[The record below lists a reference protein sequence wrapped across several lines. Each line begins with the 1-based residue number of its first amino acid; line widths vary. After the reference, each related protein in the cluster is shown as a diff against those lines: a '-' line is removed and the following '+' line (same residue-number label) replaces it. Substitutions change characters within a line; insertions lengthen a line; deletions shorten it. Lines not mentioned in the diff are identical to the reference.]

1 MEWVCN
7 IALFLVFSGLL
18 LELIA
23 DTKYYKF
30 AQWVASTILLLQFIQ
45 PFTDIESIW
54 NKFTTSFQT
63 FDYAMKTDK
72 VVEQLYQ
79 VGEQTETKVL
89 QSYKMA
95 ISEQVEQLLQKHG
108 LQLKQIELEVKST
121 GELVWLKVR
130 AIYQEKEEVVEEIK
144 IIEIEPIK
152 LEETVKKEVVSPM
165 ELYIIDCLSEFY
177 QIDKNK
183 IEVVIQEVE

>member
-1 MEWVCN
+1 
-7 IALFLVFSGLL
+7 
-18 LELIA
+18 
-23 DTKYYKF
+23 
-30 AQWVASTILLLQFIQ
+30 
-45 PFTDIESIW
+45 
-54 NKFTTSFQT
+54 
-63 FDYAMKTDK
+63 MKTDN

-95 ISEQVEQLLQKHG
+95 IEEQIEQLLQKHG
-108 LQLKQIELEVKST
+108 LQLKQIQLEVGKT
-121 GELVWLKVR
+121 GELIWMNVN
-130 AIYQEKEEVVEEIK
+130 AIYKEKEEVIQEIK

-165 ELYIIDCLSEFY
+165 ELYIRDYLSEFY

>member
-1 MEWVCN
+1 MEWICS
-7 IALFLVFSGLL
+7 IALFLVFSELL

-30 AQWVASTILLLQFIQ
+30 ARWVASVILLLQFIQ

-54 NKFTTSFQT
+54 SKFTTSFQA
-63 FDYAMKTDK
+63 FDYAMKTDN

-95 ISEQVEQLLQKHG
+95 ISEQIEQLLQKHG
-108 LQLKQIELEVKST
+108 LQLKQIEVEVGKT
-121 GELVWLKVR
+121 GEIVWLNVR
-130 AIYQEKEEVVEEIK
+130 AMYEEKEEVIQEIK
-144 IIEIEPIK
+144 IIESERIK

-165 ELYIIDCLSEFY
+165 ELYIRDYLSEFY

>member
-1 MEWVCN
+1 MEWICS
-7 IALFLVFSGLL
+7 IALFLVFSELL
-18 LELIA
+18 LELIS

-30 AQWVASTILLLQFIQ
+30 ARWVASVILLLQFIQ

-54 NKFTTSFQT
+54 NKFTTSFQA
-63 FDYAMKTDK
+63 FDYAMKTDN

-95 ISEQVEQLLQKHG
+95 ISEQIEQLLQKHG
-108 LQLKQIELEVKST
+108 LQLKQIEVEVGKT
-121 GELVWLKVR
+121 GEIVWLNVR
-130 AIYQEKEEVVEEIK
+130 AMYEEKEEVIQEIK
-144 IIEIEPIK
+144 IIEIERIK

-165 ELYIIDCLSEFY
+165 ELYIRDYLSEFY

>member
-1 MEWVCN
+1 MEWICS
-7 IALFLVFSGLL
+7 IALFLVFSELL
-18 LELIA
+18 LELIS

-30 AQWVASTILLLQFIQ
+30 ARWVASVILLLQFIQ

-54 NKFTTSFQT
+54 SKFTTSFQA
-63 FDYAMKTDK
+63 FDYAMKTDN

-95 ISEQVEQLLQKHG
+95 ISEQIEQLLQKHG
-108 LQLKQIELEVKST
+108 LQLKQIEVEVGKT
-121 GELVWLKVR
+121 GEIVWLNVR
-130 AIYQEKEEVVEEIK
+130 AMYEEKEEVIQEIK
-144 IIEIEPIK
+144 IIEIERIK

-165 ELYIIDCLSEFY
+165 ELYIRDYLSEFY

>member
-1 MEWVCN
+1 MEWICS
-7 IALFLVFSGLL
+7 IALFLVFSELL
-18 LELIA
+18 LELIS

-30 AQWVASTILLLQFIQ
+30 ARWVASVILLLQFIQ

-54 NKFTTSFQT
+54 SKFTVSFQT
-63 FDYAMKTDK
+63 FDYAMKTDN

-95 ISEQVEQLLQKHG
+95 IEEQIEQLLQKHG
-108 LQLKQIELEVKST
+108 LQLKQIQLEVGKI
-121 GELVWLKVR
+121 GELIWMNVNAMYK
-130 AIYQEKEEVVEEIK
+130 EKEEVIQEIK

-165 ELYIIDCLSEFY
+165 ELYIRDYLSEFY

>member
-1 MEWVCN
+1 MEWICS
-7 IALFLVFSGLL
+7 IALFLVFSELL

-30 AQWVASTILLLQFIQ
+30 ARWVASVILLLQFIQ

-54 NKFTTSFQT
+54 SKFTTSFQA
-63 FDYAMKTDK
+63 FDYAMKTDN

-89 QSYKMA
+89 QSYKIA
-95 ISEQVEQLLQKHG
+95 ISEQIEQLLKKHG
-108 LQLKQIELEVKST
+108 LQLKQTELEVGKT
-121 GELVWLKVR
+121 GEIIWLNVR
-130 AIYQEKEEVVEEIK
+130 AVYQEKEEVIQEIK

-152 LEETVKKEVVSPM
+152 LEETVKKEVISPM
-165 ELYIIDCLSEFY
+165 EIYIRDCLSEFY

>member
-165 ELYIIDCLSEFY
+165 ELYIIDCL
-177 QIDKNK
+177 
-183 IEVVIQEVE
+183 

>member
-45 PFTDIESIW
+45 PFTDVESIW

-63 FDYAMKTDK
+63 FNYAMKTDK

-89 QSYKMA
+89 QSYKRT
-95 ISEQVEQLLQKHG
+95 ISEQIEQLLQKNG
-108 LQLKQIELEVKST
+108 LLLKQMELDIETT
-121 GELVWLKVR
+121 GELEWLKVE
-130 AIYQEKEEVVEEIK
+130 AMYQGEKELIQEIK
-144 IIEIEPIK
+144 IVEIEPIK

-165 ELYIIDCLSEFY
+165 ELYIRDCLSEFY